1 MVMSATEFDGNEEPT
16 NFTGGST
23 DGFQSTFKSV
33 EWSDSFTWNDILL
46 TNINTTT
53 GSVIESSLTQ
63 FALSTI
69 VVDADKDGSMFNASV
84 QFQCFTPI
92 AYVDAGVS
100 AGPVDSFSALGA
112 CHLIL

>member
-1 MVMSATEFDGNEEPT
+1 
-16 NFTGGST
+16 
-23 DGFQSTFKSV
+23 
-33 EWSDSFTWNDILL
+33 L
-46 TNINTTT
+46 TNTNATK

-92 AYVDAGVS
+92 GYADAGVS

-112 CHLIL
+112 CHLILKKRG

>member
-1 MVMSATEFDGNEEPT
+1 M
-16 NFTGGST
+16 
-23 DGFQSTFKSV
+23 V

-46 TNINTTT
+46 TNTNTTT

-69 VVDADKDGSMFNASV
+69 VVDADKAGAMFNASV

-92 AYVDAGVS
+92 GYSSAGVS
-100 AGPVDSFSALGA
+100 AGPVDTFSALGT